1 MTTQPTSLPNDDAEH
16 SFDPGLIDKII
27 ADQKV
32 RREVTRR
39 SHMMFF
45 SVYFSEYLTYPM
57 ADFHWEMFR
66 LTESEDR
73 MAVLMAFRGSGKSTI
88 FTLSYPIW
96 ALLGTPQKKFVVIL
110 AQTQQQAKLY
120 IANIKR
126 ELESNQLLRND
137 LGPFYEREEEWSS
150 GTLVFPRHG
159 ARITALSTE
168 QSIRGQRH
176 GANRPDLII
185 CDDLEDLSSVK
196 TYESRTRTYQWLTGD
211 VIPAGDVH
219 TKVIVI
225 GNMLH
230 EDSLLMR
237 LKKDIEEE
245 RRDGVFRSFPL
256 LNEDGSP
263 AWPGKFRNQED
274 VTALHRAVGDDG
286 AWSREYLLKI
296 VSDAEQVV
304 HPDWIQYY
312 DGEPPSPD
320 LGGYH
325 ITGIGI
331 DLAISQKTTAD
342 FTAMVFARVV
352 TINKVTKVYIL
363 PNSVNEHLT
372 FPETIERIKAL
383 YNSFSSKEHRKVY
396 VENVG
401 YQESVI
407 QQLEHDGIHGV
418 EGVNPMGQDKRAR
431 LALTTHHIQSG
442 HVLFPREGAEDL
454 IRQLVGFGKESHDDL
469 ADAFTILILKLE
481 EYIRLPTPGIF
492 IIGGDRDGYNYL
504 YDGYPFTRGL
514 RTKLF

>member
-1 MTTQPTSLPNDDAEH
+1 MMIQPKDPQNTDEEH

-73 MAVLMAFRGSGKSTI
+73 MAVIMAFRGSGKSTI

-96 ALLGTPQKKFVVIL
+96 AILGIPQKKFVVIL

-126 ELESNQLLRND
+126 ELESNRLLRND

-211 VIPAGDVH
+211 VIPAGDVR
-219 TKVIVI
+219 TKIIVI

-230 EDSLLMR
+230 EDALLMR
-237 LKKDIEEE
+237 LKKDIEEG
-245 RRDGVFRSFPL
+245 RRDGIFRAFPL

-274 VTALHRAVGDDG
+274 ILNLHRAIGDDG
-286 AWSREYLLKI
+286 AWSREFLLEI
-296 VSDAEQVV
+296 VSDTEQVV

-312 DGEPPSPD
+312 EGEAPTAD
-320 LGGYH
+320 NRGYH

-331 DLAISQKTTAD
+331 DLAISQKNTAD
-342 FTAMVFARVV
+342 FTTMVCARVI
-352 TINKVTKVYIL
+352 TINDDAKVYIL
-363 PNSVNEHLT
+363 PNPVNEHLT
-372 FPETIERIKAL
+372 FPQTVERIKAV
-383 YNSFSSKEHRKVY
+383 YNNLGSQDYRKIY
-396 VENVG
+396 IENVG

-442 HVLFPREGAEDL
+442 HILFPKTGAEEL

-469 ADAFTILILKLE
+469 ADAFTIVILKLA
-481 EYIRLPTPGIF
+481 EYIHRPAPRIYVL
-492 IIGGDRDGYNYL
+492 GGDDAFDDRYS
-504 YDGYPFTRGL
+504 RSL
-514 RTKLF
+514 RYMEF

>member
-1 MTTQPTSLPNDDAEH
+1 MTLKEASELREPFNPSLIEE
-16 SFDPGLIDKII
+16 II
-27 ADQKV
+27 SDQTV
-32 RREVTRR
+32 RRAVTRLN
-39 SHMMFF
+39 HTMFF
-45 SVYFSEYLTYPM
+45 SVYFGEYLTYSM
-57 ADFHWEMFR
+57 APFHHEMFR
-66 LTESEDR
+66 LTESDDR
-73 MAVLMAFRGSGKSTI
+73 MVVLMAFRGSGKSTI

-96 ALLGTPQKKFVVIL
+96 AILGALKKKFVVIL

-120 IANIKR
+120 ISNIKR
-126 ELESNQLLRND
+126 ELEGNDLLRKD
-137 LGPFYEREEEWSS
+137 LGPFYEGEEEWSS
-150 GTLVFPRHG
+150 GTLVFPSHG
-159 ARITALSTE
+159 ARITVLSTE

-176 GANRPDLII
+176 GAHRPDLII
-185 CDDLEDLSSVK
+185 CDDLEDLGSVK
-196 TYESRTRTYQWLTGD
+196 THEGRMKTYQWLIGD
-211 VIPAGDVH
+211 VIPAGDMN

-237 LKKDIEEE
+237 LKTEIEDGK
-245 RRDGVFRSFPL
+245 RDGVFRSYPL
-256 LNEDGSP
+256 LGEDGTIT
-263 AWPGKFRNQED
+263 WRGKFSTIDD
-274 VTALHRAVGDDG
+274 VEKLRRAIGDES
-286 AWSREYLLKI
+286 AWSREYLLRI
-296 VSDAEQVV
+296 ISDAERVV

-312 DGEPPSPD
+312 DGEPPRQD
-320 LGGYH
+320 HGGYR

-352 TINKVTKVYIL
+352 TVKNDTKVYIL
-363 PNSVNEHLT
+363 PNPINEHLT

-383 YNSFSSKEHRKVY
+383 YNSFDKNEYRHVY

-407 QQLEHDGIHGV
+407 QQLEHDGIYGV

-442 HVLFPREGAEDL
+442 HILFPREGAEDL

-481 EYIRLPTPGIF
+481 EYIRQPVPSITW
-492 IIGGDRDGYNYL
+492 IGGNDDDNDF

-514 RTKLF
+514 RTRLF